1 MTAEALPLAPG
12 EIHLWRASLDLP
24 EGRAAALAASL
35 SRDEHA
41 RVERYRDPRDRQR
54 YASARGLLREL
65 LSRYTTTG
73 ASELRLEYGPRGKP
87 AVACTP
93 GSPTLHFNLSHSGPL
108 AIYAFTRGARVGL
121 DLERVREV
129 PHAQRIASRVFPPE
143 EMGDWLALPEES
155 RLDGFFSRWT
165 RLEAL
170 AKLHGGGVW
179 WLVEHG
185 GSIPEAERIS
195 VMDLEAPEGFRA
207 AVAVDGRPRA
217 VREMGSP

>member
-1 MTAEALPLAPG
+1 MTSPALALEPG

-24 EGRAAALAASL
+24 ERRAAALAASL
-35 SRDEHA
+35 SADELA
-41 RVERYRDPRDRQR
+41 RVERYREPRDRRR
-54 YASARGLLREL
+54 YAAARGLLRDL
-65 LSRYTTTG
+65 LSRYTRTPP
-73 ASELRLEYGPRGKP
+73 ADLRLEYGPRGKP

-93 GSPTLHFNLSHSGPL
+93 GSPPLHFNLSHSGAL
-108 AIYAFTRGARVGL
+108 AIYAVTRGARVGL
-121 DLERVREV
+121 DLERVRPV
-129 PHAQRIASRVFPPE
+129 PHAERIAGRVFPPTE
-143 EMGDWLALPEES
+143 LREWLALPEAG

-185 GSIPEAERIS
+185 GSIPEAEQIS
-195 VMDLEAPEGFRA
+195 VIDLEAPEGFRA